1 MTRAALLLM
10 LLTVVLGACAAE
22 GTGPDAQ
29 QRLQNEQMRPVPP
42 AGPAGITR

>member
-1 MTRAALLLM
+1 MMRAALLLVT
-10 LLTVVLGACAAE
+10 LVLGACAAE

-42 AGPAGITR
+42 AGPQAITR